1 MGYYSL
7 LQQIFPS
14 QGSNLVLLYCRQILY
29 HLSHQGVGN
38 QTVKLQEFLLV
49 ARAFAG
55 HLVCSSVNW
64 APALWSALPKAPGT
78 RCGWDSLS
86 PALGGLLPATQSVTQ
101 DALQKEAGGAG
112 RAQGTGTIEL
122 WLQQACCLPVSF
134 MTLTSEFLP
143 TRKRLCWRRK
153 TAYLFFFSLGK
164 TNKDTHSA
172 WH

>member
-1 MGYYSL
+1 M
-7 LQQIFPS
+7 
-14 QGSNLVLLYCRQILY
+14 QGSNLVLLHCRQILY

-55 HLVCSSVNW
+55 HLVCSSINW
-64 APALWSALPKAPGT
+64 VPALWSALPKAPGT

-112 RAQGTGTIEL
+112 VGPGHRHNWAVATTGL
-122 WLQQACCLPVSF
+122 LSACVFPDSHKRV
-134 MTLTSEFLP
+134 P
-143 TRKRLCWRRK
+143 TYKKEVVLEK
-153 TAYLFFFSLGK
+153 ENSLFFFFSLGK